1 MCIKQG
7 KLEWKDKLKPITN
20 ELKLKFSE
28 ILWGIPITISPQED
42 PLCDSPKEGAIQK
55 EISPNLTNNIPD
67 CGEKDTFGVSVSL
80 VFQAFL
86 EEKEPSL
93 KNVFPWSVNSESL
106 GWTCQSCSKLCFPEN
121 KVDFENDQLDIEH
134 VFMKIEDGFYNDTE
148 N

>member
-1 MCIKQG
+1 M
-7 KLEWKDKLKPITN
+7 
-20 ELKLKFSE
+20 KFCE
-28 ILWGIPITISPQED
+28 EYQISVSPEED
-42 PLCDSPKEGAIQK
+42 PLYDNPTEGAKQK

-93 KNVFPWSVNSESL
+93 KNVFLWSVNSVSL
-106 GWTCQSCSKLCFPEN
+106 GETCRSSSKLCFPEN

-134 VFMKIEDGFYNDTE
+134 VFMKIEEIFYNDTE
-148 N
+148 K